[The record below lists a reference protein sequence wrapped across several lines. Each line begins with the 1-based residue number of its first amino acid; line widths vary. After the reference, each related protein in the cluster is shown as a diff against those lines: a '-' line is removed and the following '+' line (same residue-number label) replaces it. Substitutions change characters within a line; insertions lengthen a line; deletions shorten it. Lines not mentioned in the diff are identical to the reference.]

1 MAKKTALRIELT
13 IGKDA
18 LVEAS
23 LKATPAKVRRI
34 VRGAMGKAVRASAK
48 RVKQNLKKQKR
59 TGQLERATGSK
70 VATYKD
76 VVVGMVGPRTKFRY
90 VDPTYGPVNP
100 TVYDHLPEGGRTA
113 VDENNKKGTKWLV
126 LRFPTIAKLRRF
138 LDKKFS
144 AGKFK
149 INRRTKP
156 PYPEW
161 PQIARRYGRFIA
173 DRIRKIKPPHG
184 SRGFALFLRKVGP
197 AAGRF
202 PLTSDAPLFGA
213 DADRFISQDL
223 AERL

>member
-1 MAKKTALRIELT
+1 MAKTAIKIELT

-100 TVYDHLPEGGRTA
+100 TVYDHLPEGGRKPS
-113 VDENNKKGTKWLV
+113 VGEPWLV
-126 LRFPTIAKLRRF
+126 LRFPTIAKLRKF
-138 LDKKFS
+138 LDKRFGS
-144 AGKFK
+144 GRYK
-149 INRRTKP
+149 INRRSKP

-173 DRIRKIKPPHG
+173 DRIRKIVPPYG

-202 PLTSDAPLFGA
+202 PLTNDILNFQA
-213 DADRFISQDL
+213 DADRYISQDL
-223 AERL
+223 AEKL

>member
-1 MAKKTALRIELT
+1 MPKAALRIELT

-100 TVYDHLPEGGRTA
+100 TVYDHLPEGGRTNS
-113 VDENNKKGTKWLV
+113 VGEPWLV

-149 INRRTKP
+149 INRRKKP

-161 PQIARRYGRFIA
+161 VQIARRYGRFIA
-173 DRIRKIKPPHG
+173 DRIRKIVPPYG

-202 PLTSDAPLFGA
+202 PLTSDAANFGA

-223 AERL
+223 NERL